1 MVSTAR
7 EMSRRGHLTAD
18 YIAQSKPVFPQVHI
32 AHHGK
37 PFQKRA
43 SSACIFEPPQAYF
56 FSYNYPVLPLQRKS
70 AIVKHISEQ

>member
-1 MVSTAR
+1 MVSTVR

-18 YIAQSKPVFPQVHI
+18 YIAQSKPVIPRVHI

-43 SSACIFEPPQAYF
+43 SSVCIFEPPQAYF
-56 FSYNYPVLPLQRKS
+56 FFYNYPVLPLQRKS
-70 AIVKHISEQ
+70 AIDKHISEQ